1 MRSCLTETNP
11 IFMPTHP
18 NSEKSPS
25 EASRL
30 RIDKWLWAARFYK
43 TRALAKQAIEGGKV
57 HCDGQK
63 VKASREIEVG
73 SKIQLKLGFDEK
85 TVVVA
90 KLTDKRR
97 GAPEAQTLYEET
109 PESQKARTELAEQRK
124 AQASIW
130 ASDGK
135 PNKKQ
140 RRDLQRFKYSD

>member
-1 MRSCLTETNP
+1 MATAS
-11 IFMPTHP
+11 
-18 NSEKSPS
+18 NSEKSS
-25 EASRL
+25 AEVTRI

-43 TRALAKQAIEGGKV
+43 TRAAAKQAIEGGKV
-57 HCDGQK
+57 QCEGQK
-63 VKASREIEVG
+63 VKASKEIEIG
-73 SKIQLKLGFDEK
+73 SKIQLRQGFDEK

-97 GAPEAQTLYEET
+97 GAPEAQMLYDET
-109 PESQKARTELAEQRK
+109 PESLKARTEMAEQRK
-124 AQASIW
+124 GQATIW